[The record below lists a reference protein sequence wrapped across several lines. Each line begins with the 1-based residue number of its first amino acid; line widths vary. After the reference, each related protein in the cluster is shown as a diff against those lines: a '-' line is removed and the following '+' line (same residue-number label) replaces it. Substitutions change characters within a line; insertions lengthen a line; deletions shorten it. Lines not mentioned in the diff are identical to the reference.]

1 MLIRRLAA
9 VAAFAGLVLNT
20 AQAEVFTHPYKGY
33 SFQTPAQWRLANPDF
48 MLMSASG
55 ASLMESDLPP
65 RGEQSLENISKT
77 AGMIACIGADYET
90 TDERFDL
97 SGDAWKGLVT
107 VFREPARY
115 GRPQRHVLQLVA
127 QHGNVY
133 RLFYLAV
140 PTREWLS
147 NREPFKN
154 VLGGLRFLPS

>member
-1 MLIRRLAA
+1 MHIRRLA
-9 VAAFAGLVLNT
+9 VFFVFAGL
-20 AQAEVFTHPYKGY
+20 AFGARAEVFSNPHKGY
-33 SFQTPAQWRLANPDF
+33 SFHTPGQWRLANPDF
-48 MLMSASG
+48 MLMSSSG

-65 RGEQSLENISKT
+65 RGERTLEKISRA

-90 TDERFDL
+90 TEEYFDL
-97 SGDAWKGLVT
+97 SGETWRGLVT

-115 GRPQRHVLQLVA
+115 GRPPRHVLQMVA
-127 QHGNVY
+127 QHGEVY

-154 VLGGLRFLPS
+154 VLGGLRFEARS